1 MDLLAVLNQ
10 KKMRPFISV
19 VIKPTLECNID
30 CKHCYHT
37 PEERIGDRISVEI
50 VERLFRLISEEYESV
65 WFVWHGGEPLLLS
78 QKFYREVIALQ
89 EKYFGKDSHRVGNT
103 IQTNGILL
111 EKGFIEF
118 CKDKKINIG
127 ISHEGPFNDAL
138 RQETETSEN
147 NLRLLSKKDRVFSV
161 SSTISSA
168 TESKQVEMYEYFKG
182 NRTSASFSPVIPA
195 GCALRDRSLVP
206 DPDAFIRSSIEMF
219 DRWLFDK
226 ETEIPLIP
234 HYLYI
239 LNALGEPTESD
250 CAHTS
255 CLTKWMC
262 LYPNGDIYPCGKGCP
277 SEFKM
282 CNISDIEHIS
292 DVFRTEGFVRILR
305 GSVERR
311 EKCKNDCELF
321 SFCNGG
327 CSVDA
332 YFECGIENAGG
343 DSCKIFKAVFGHI
356 LKTMNDITKERPDLS
371 VYNKFVREAVLGKM
385 INPKIT
391 TI

>member
-1 MDLLAVLNQ
+1 
-10 KKMRPFISV
+10 MRPFISV

-37 PEERIGDRISVEI
+37 PEDRVSGQLSLEI
-50 VERLFRLISEEYESV
+50 AERLFRLVSEEYESA

-78 QKFYREVIALQ
+78 HKFYRNIIALQ

-103 IQTNGILL
+103 IQTNGTLL

-127 ISHEGPFNDAL
+127 ISHEGPFNDVL
-138 RQETETSEN
+138 RQQTGASEN

-161 SSTISSA
+161 SSTISSE
-168 TESKQVEMYEYFKG
+168 TESKQVELYEYFKS
-182 NRTSASFSPVIPA
+182 NRASASFSPVIPA
-195 GCALRDRSLVP
+195 GCALRNRGLVP

-226 ETEIPLIP
+226 DTEIPLIP

-262 LYPNGDIYPCGKGCP
+262 LYPNGDVYPCGKGCP

-282 CNISDIEHIS
+282 CNLNDVELISDI
-292 DVFRTEGFVRILR
+292 FRTDGFVKILK
-305 GSVERR
+305 GSIERR
-311 EKCKNDCELF
+311 EKCKNECELF
-321 SFCNGG
+321 RFCNGG
-327 CSVDA
+327 CSMDA
-332 YFECGIENAGG
+332 YFECGIENVGG
-343 DSCKIFKAVFGHI
+343 DSCKIFKAIFGHI
-356 LKTMNDITKERPDLS
+356 LKTMNDITKDRPDLS

-391 TI
+391 AI

>member
-1 MDLLAVLNQ
+1 
-10 KKMRPFISV
+10 MRPYISV

-30 CKHCYHT
+30 CEHCYHT
-37 PEERIGDRISVEI
+37 PEERVGGQISIET
-50 VERLFRLISEEYESV
+50 VERLFRLVSEEYEAV

-78 QKFYREVIALQ
+78 HKFYRSVIALQ
-89 EKYFGKDSHRVGNT
+89 EKYFGRDSHRVGNT
-103 IQTNGILL
+103 IQTNGTLL

-127 ISHEGPFNDAL
+127 ISHEGPFNDVL
-138 RQETETSEN
+138 RQQTEVSEN

-168 TESKQVEMYEYFKG
+168 TESKQSEMYEYFKSNG
-182 NRTSASFSPVIPA
+182 VSASFSPVIPA
-195 GCALRDRSLVP
+195 GCASRDRSLVP

-239 LNALGEPTESD
+239 LNALGEPAESD

-282 CNISDIEHIS
+282 CNLNDIEQISDI
-292 DVFRTEGFVRILR
+292 FRTEGFVKVLS
-305 GSVERR
+305 GSIERR
-311 EKCKNDCELF
+311 EKCKNECELF
-321 SFCNGG
+321 PFCNGG
-327 CSVDA
+327 CSIDA
-332 YFECGIENAGG
+332 YYECGIENAGG
-343 DSCKIFKAVFGHI
+343 DSCRIFKAVFDHI
-356 LKTMNDITKERPDLS
+356 LKTMNDITKDRPDLS

-391 TI
+391 AL

>member
-1 MDLLAVLNQ
+1 
-10 KKMRPFISV
+10 MRPYISV

-37 PEERIGDRISVEI
+37 PEERVGGQISIET
-50 VERLFRLISEEYESV
+50 VERLFRLISEEYEAA
-65 WFVWHGGEPLLLS
+65 WFVWHGGEPLLLPHR
-78 QKFYREVIALQ
+78 FYRNVIALQ

-103 IQTNGILL
+103 IQTNGTLL

-127 ISHEGPFNDAL
+127 ISHEGPFNDVL
-138 RQETETSEN
+138 RQRTEVSEN
-147 NLRLLSKKDRVFSV
+147 NLMLLSKKDRVFSV

-168 TESKQVEMYEYFKG
+168 TESKQSEMYEYFKS
-182 NRTSASFSPVIPA
+182 NRASASFSPVIPA
-195 GCALRDRSLVP
+195 GCASRDRSLVP

-234 HYLYI
+234 HYLYV
-239 LNALGEPTESD
+239 LNALGEPAESD

-282 CNISDIEHIS
+282 CNLNDIEQISDI
-292 DVFRTEGFVRILR
+292 FGTEGFVKILR
-305 GSVERR
+305 GSIERR
-311 EKCKNDCELF
+311 EKCKSECDLF
-321 SFCNGG
+321 PFCNGG
-327 CSVDA
+327 CSMDA
-332 YFECGIENAGG
+332 YYECGIENTGG
-343 DSCKIFKAVFGHI
+343 DSCRIFKAVFGHI
-356 LKTMNDITKERPDLS
+356 LKTMNDIEKERPDLS